1 MYELCAF
8 CHTNNDANNAGISIF
23 NIPTWRYSSIAMCKS
38 ESQAH
43 PKEEQRA
50 VPRVYYKRPRLGR
63 YFRELEFQPRD
74 ASEYLPSALRRQNQR
89 TRLQRKTFPP
99 STQIYFQNHH

>member
-8 CHTNNDANNAGISIF
+8 CHRNNDANNAGISIF

-50 VPRVYYKRPRLGR
+50 VPR
-63 YFRELEFQPRD
+63 
-74 ASEYLPSALRRQNQR
+74 
-89 TRLQRKTFPP
+89 
-99 STQIYFQNHH
+99 I